1 MMDYNEMCKK
11 YERLIYKTVG
21 KFHINGYDYDDM
33 VNLGRYVLWVCCKSF
48 DESKG
53 YCFSTYLV
61 RALQCECYKLHK
73 FTMRGKRAKDK
84 DRRYL
89 DDICTGNGDLTY
101 TDVLYDTNDFQHLE
115 ECKQEMLELT
125 NRLPKEDKE
134 LIENFIHHK
143 LYINQ
148 DYTIKEYCIEKGISY
163 TKFRRIIDDY
173 KYVIGLE
180 WGL

>member
-1 MMDYNEMCKK
+1 MNYEEMCRK

-21 KFHINGYDYDDM
+21 RFNITGFDYDDL
-33 VNLGRYVLWVCCKSF
+33 VNLGRYVLWVCMKSY

-73 FTMRGKRAKDK
+73 YTMREKRAKDK
-84 DRRYL
+84 DCHSL
-89 DDICTGNGDLTY
+89 DDICTGTGNLTY
-101 TDVLYDTNDFQHLE
+101 TQVLYDTDDHEHLE
-115 ECKQEMLELT
+115 ACKKEMIALT
-125 NRLPKEDKE
+125 NRLPEKDKE
-134 LIENFIHHK
+134 LMESFLTHK
-143 LYINQ
+143 LTINQ
-148 DYTIKEYCIEKGISY
+148 DYTIKEFCVEKGVSY

-180 WGL
+180 WNI